1 MKKLAI
7 FLLTLSVLV
16 FYVPSVRAQA
26 ADTERWVCLEAE
38 HCWKDPNSCSAAAK
52 GNGHKARLSAKPGFE
67 PLTGTPTYVVVCIG
81 TETGQVCTTGKSDS
95 DLKVYNNDNFS
106 QLQSQYGFKYEGLF
120 KGDGSTPV
128 TNPAEWEGPYEWGDS
143 LPEGHMHT
151 WFALNYWDPL
161 KTVVGEAGGQQ
172 QGSFD
177 FATAE
182 KDCIKIGWDPYGRIF
197 DAGTLEPITGATVTL
212 QVKKNDVFVNM
223 TAADLLGG
231 NLINPQTTKQ
241 DGNFAFVV
249 PDGDY
254 KLITTGALATIDT
267 LDANYTKAYSDIY
280 PSVTGEIIEQRGAI
294 VHRDIPVATRNTN
307 TAPKLMEFFYQTN
320 ANGYLVIEGRT
331 SHPLTKL
338 NVKTSKVTAA
348 DPNTKTPYRTVETFS
363 ADKLGKFKI
372 EVDQNKFEKTD
383 EYTEVF
389 SDVELVK
396 VDLRQ
401 PTVQGG
407 LMHKFLSWINGL
419 VAQVQAQGMTT
430 SVKFEPIPQYIEGY
444 AYDASGNVLP
454 NATVGV
460 YLSFSKKPY
469 ATTKTDA
476 KGFFKLTSEY
486 LPNFNYTLQ
495 YTTVTGAKVNTKP
508 SVFLAQNQEY
518 TAQNKINPF
527 VGKDVK
533 NNNAP
538 TGIKAS
544 SSSSRSSLAANGFSG
559 SGGVGRDT
567 GEKAQN
573 PSSPVA
579 AQAFPILLVIVL
591 LTVAVVV
598 GIVVYLK
605 KKQQVTMPPPM
616 L

>member
-1 MKKLAI
+1 MKKLALL
-7 FLLTLSVLV
+7 LLTLSVLA
-16 FYVPSVRAQA
+16 FYAPSVQAQA

-52 GNGHKARLSAKPGFE
+52 GNGHKARLSAKPGFA
-67 PLTGTPTYVVVCIG
+67 PLVGTPTYVVVCIG
-81 TETGQVCTTGKSDS
+81 TDNGQVCTTGNSET
-95 DLKVYNNDNFS
+95 DLKVYNNDNFI
-106 QLQSQYGFKYEGLF
+106 QLKNSYNFKFEGLF
-120 KGDGSTPV
+120 KGDGV
-128 TNPAEWEGPYEWGDS
+128 TAAANPSEWAGPYEWGDS
-143 LPEGHMHT
+143 FPQGHMHT
-151 WFALNYWDPL
+151 WFALNYWDPTA
-161 KTVVGEAGGQQ
+161 TVVGEEGGQQ

-177 FATAE
+177 FETAE

-197 DAGTLEPITGATVTL
+197 DAGTLEPITGASVTL

-231 NLINPQTTKQ
+231 NLINPQVTKA
-241 DGNFAFVV
+241 DGNFSFVV

-254 KLITTGALATIDT
+254 KLLTTGALTAVDT

-280 PSVTGEIIEQRGAI
+280 PAVTGEIIQQRGAI

-307 TAPKLMEFFYQTN
+307 TAPKLMEYFYQTN
-320 ANGYLVIEGRT
+320 SNGFLVIEGRT

-348 DPNTKTPYRTVETFS
+348 DPNTKTPYRTVETFV
-363 ADKLGKFKI
+363 ADTLGKFKI

-389 SDVELVK
+389 SDLELVK

-401 PTVQGG
+401 PTTKNNLIETFQS
-407 LMHKFLSWINGL
+407 LMETVVK
-419 VAQVQAQGMTT
+419 QVQAQGMTT
-430 SVKFEPIPQYIEGY
+430 SVKFEPIPQYLEGY
-444 AYDASGNVLP
+444 AYDAAGNVLP

-469 ATTKTDA
+469 ATTKADS

-495 YTTVTGAKVNTKP
+495 YTTATGARVTTKP
-508 SVFLAQNQEY
+508 SAFLAQNQEY
-518 TAQNKINPF
+518 IAQNKVNPY

-533 NNNAP
+533 NHTAP
-538 TGIKAS
+538 TGVAAS
-544 SSSSRSSLAANGFSG
+544 SSSKSSARRGDSTGISGQEGRSTDDKTPASTQMAS
-559 SGGVGRDT
+559 
-567 GEKAQN
+567 
-573 PSSPVA
+573 
-579 AQAFPILLVIVL
+579 QAFPILLMIIL
-591 LTVAVVV
+591 LTVAAVV
-598 GIVVYLK
+598 GVVVYLK
-605 KKQQVTMPPPM
+605 KKQQVNIPPPM